1 MFWGD
6 VLKEIKLFWKIL
18 KNNRLTYFLSMI
30 STIFIQI
37 FSGLTPIVIMIT
49 VDSIIGDKEYKYD
62 ILEKAVNLIGG
73 RDFLRS
79 HIYILAFVIVI
90 LTGIS
95 CIFIFLRNYYSN
107 VACENLIYNLK
118 EKMYNKFLNIDIRC
132 LNDYSTGDLIQRS
145 SSDIETVR
153 KLFSTQLVNAFG
165 SIATIVLVI
174 IVMSLINLKLAMISI
189 SLCIVISFLS
199 YVFYGKIG
207 KIFKETDEAESQLMV
222 FIKEALFNIRVIKAF
237 NREDYI
243 LKLFREKNEEFNITQ
258 NKFMKTS
265 AKFRAVNDFLTF
277 LQLAIIL
284 VVGGYETI
292 SGRMNFGDL
301 IAFVIYINMI
311 IWPIR
316 QMGQLLSD
324 MAKASVSIS
333 RIYEVLDLP
342 EEDYEYGIRDVSF
355 SEKIEFKNVSLVIND
370 NTVLDDISFAIN
382 AGESLGVI
390 GSTGSGKSM
399 IVYLLLG
406 LFEVTSGEILIDG
419 INIKEINKRYLREK
433 ISAIMQDSELFN
445 MSILEN
451 VKITNDN
458 IDDKS
463 VFNATEVSSIH
474 NEILNFSS
482 KYETVIVDNGGNLSG
497 GQKQRISI
505 ARGLLKPFE
514 VLILDDSLSAVD
526 MNTDLKIN
534 NALKSMDKK
543 FTSIFISHRISTIT
557 NCDNI
562 IVMDGG
568 KIVESGKHNDLIM
581 KNGIYSKINEIQSK
595 EYDVSNE

>member
-1 MFWGD
+1 M
-6 VLKEIKLFWKIL
+6 KEIKLFWKIL

-165 SIATIVLVI
+165 SIATIILVI

-258 NKFMKTS
+258 NKFMKTF

-277 LQLAIIL
+277 LQLAIII

-342 EEDYEYGIRDVSF
+342 EEDYEYGIRDVPF

-370 NTVLDDISFAIN
+370 NKVLDNISFVIN

-406 LFEVTSGEILIDG
+406 LFEATSGEILIDG

-433 ISAIMQDSELFN
+433 ISAIMQESELFN
-445 MSILEN
+445 ISILEN

-463 VFNATEVSSIH
+463 VFNATKVSSIH

-482 KYETVIVDNGGNLSG
+482 KYETIVIDNGGNLSG

-562 IVMDGG
+562 IVMDEG

>member
-1 MFWGD
+1 M
-6 VLKEIKLFWKIL
+6 KEIKLFWKIL

-118 EKMYNKFLNIDIRC
+118 EKMYNKFLNIDLRC

-165 SIATIVLVI
+165 SIATIILVI

-370 NTVLDDISFAIN
+370 NKVLDNISFVIN

-406 LFEVTSGEILIDG
+406 LFEATSGEILIDG

-463 VFNATEVSSIH
+463 VFNATKVSSIH

-482 KYETVIVDNGGNLSG
+482 KYETIVIDNGGNLSG

-562 IVMDGG
+562 IVMDEG

>member
-1 MFWGD
+1 M
-6 VLKEIKLFWKIL
+6 KEIKLFWKIL

-165 SIATIVLVI
+165 SIATIILVI

-258 NKFMKTS
+258 NKFMKTF

-277 LQLAIIL
+277 LQLAIII

-562 IVMDGG
+562 IVMDDG

>member
-1 MFWGD
+1 M
-6 VLKEIKLFWKIL
+6 KEIKLFWKIL

-258 NKFMKTS
+258 NKFMKTF

-277 LQLAIIL
+277 LQLAIII

-370 NTVLDDISFAIN
+370 NKVLDNISFVIN

-406 LFEVTSGEILIDG
+406 LFEATSGEILIDG

-463 VFNATEVSSIH
+463 VFNATKVSSIH

-482 KYETVIVDNGGNLSG
+482 KYETIVIDNGGNLSG

>member
-1 MFWGD
+1 M
-6 VLKEIKLFWKIL
+6 KEIKLFWKIL

-118 EKMYNKFLNIDIRC
+118 EKMYNKFLNIDLRC

-165 SIATIVLVI
+165 SIATIILVI

-258 NKFMKTS
+258 NKFMKTF

-277 LQLAIIL
+277 LQLAIII

-370 NTVLDDISFAIN
+370 NKVLDNISFVIN

-406 LFEVTSGEILIDG
+406 LFEATSGEILIDG

-463 VFNATEVSSIH
+463 VFNATKVSSIH

-482 KYETVIVDNGGNLSG
+482 KYETIVIDNGGNLSG

>member
-1 MFWGD
+1 M
-6 VLKEIKLFWKIL
+6 LKEIRLFWKIL

-49 VDSIIGDKEYKYD
+49 VDSIIGNKEYKYD

-73 RDFLRS
+73 RDFLREN
-79 HIYILAFVIVI
+79 IYILAFVIVI

-118 EKMYNKFLNIDIRC
+118 EKMYYKFLNLDMRC

-153 KLFSTQLVNAFG
+153 KLFSAQLVNAFG
-165 SIATIVLVI
+165 SIATIALVI
-174 IVMSLINLKLAMISI
+174 VVMSLINLKLATISI
-189 SLCIVISFLS
+189 VLCIVIAILS
-199 YVFYGKIG
+199 SVFYKKIG
-207 KIFKETDEAESQLMV
+207 EIFKKTDEAESELMV

-258 NKFMKTS
+258 NNFMKTF
-265 AKFRAVNDFLTF
+265 ARFRAVNDFLTF

-292 SGRMNFGDL
+292 TGRMNFGDL

-324 MAKASVSIS
+324 MARASVSIS

-342 EEDYEYGIRDVSF
+342 EEDYDYGIRDVSF
-355 SEKIEFKNVSLVIND
+355 SEKIEFKNVSLKIND
-370 NTVLDDISFAIN
+370 NTVLDNISFVLN
-382 AGESLGVI
+382 SGESLGII

-406 LFEVTSGEILIDG
+406 FFEATSGEILIDD
-419 INIKEINKRYLREK
+419 INIKEINKRYIREK

-445 MSILEN
+445 MSIFEN
-451 VKITNDN
+451 VKIVNND
-458 IDDKS
+458 IDENS
-463 VFNATEVSSIH
+463 VFDVTKISSIH
-474 NEILNFSS
+474 SEIMNFSS
-482 KYETVIVDNGGNLSG
+482 KYETIVVDNGVNLSG

-505 ARGLLKPFE
+505 ARSLLKPFE

-534 NALKSMDKK
+534 NALKSMDRK
-543 FTSIFISHRISTIT
+543 FTSILISHRISTIT

-568 KIVESGKHNDLIM
+568 RIVESGKHNELIK
-581 KNGIYSKINEIQSK
+581 KNGMYSKINEIQSK

>member
-1 MFWGD
+1 M
-6 VLKEIKLFWKIL
+6 KEIKLFWKIL

-49 VDSIIGDKEYKYD
+49 VDSIIGDKEYKYN

-165 SIATIVLVI
+165 SIATIILVI
-174 IVMSLINLKLAMISI
+174 VVMSLINLKLAMISI

-258 NKFMKTS
+258 NKFMKTF

-277 LQLAIIL
+277 LQLAIII

-370 NTVLDDISFAIN
+370 NKVLDNISFVIN

-406 LFEVTSGEILIDG
+406 LFEATSGEILIDG

-433 ISAIMQDSELFN
+433 ISAIMQESELFN
-445 MSILEN
+445 MSIFEN
-451 VKITNDN
+451 VKITNDK

-463 VFNATEVSSIH
+463 IFNATKVSSIH
-474 NEILNFSS
+474 DEILNFSS
-482 KYETVIVDNGGNLSG
+482 KYETIVIDNGGNLSG

-557 NCDNI
+557 NCDII
-562 IVMDGG
+562 IVMDEG

>member
-1 MFWGD
+1 M
-6 VLKEIKLFWKIL
+6 KEIKLFWKIL

-95 CIFIFLRNYYSN
+95 CVFIFLRNYYSN

-153 KLFSTQLVNAFG
+153 KLFSAQLVNAFG
-165 SIATIVLVI
+165 SIATIILVI
-174 IVMSLINLKLAMISI
+174 VVMSLINFKLAMISI

-222 FIKEALFNIRVIKAF
+222 FIKETLFNIRVIKAF

-258 NKFMKTS
+258 NKFMRTF

-370 NTVLDDISFAIN
+370 NTVLDNISFVIN

-406 LFEVTSGEILIDG
+406 LFEATSGEILIDG

-463 VFNATEVSSIH
+463 IFNATEVSSIH
-474 NEILNFSS
+474 DEILNFSS
-482 KYETVIVDNGGNLSG
+482 KYETVVIDNGGNLSG

>member
-1 MFWGD
+1 M
-6 VLKEIKLFWKIL
+6 KEIKLFWKIL

-355 SEKIEFKNVSLVIND
+355 SEKIEFKNVSLLIND
-370 NTVLDDISFAIN
+370 NTVLDNISFVIN

-406 LFEVTSGEILIDG
+406 LFEATSGEILIDG

-482 KYETVIVDNGGNLSG
+482 KYETVVVDNGGNLSG

>member
-1 MFWGD
+1 M
-6 VLKEIKLFWKIL
+6 KEIKLFWKIL

-165 SIATIVLVI
+165 SIATIILVI

-258 NKFMKTS
+258 NKFMKTF

-277 LQLAIIL
+277 LQLAIII

-342 EEDYEYGIRDVSF
+342 EEDYEYGIRDVPF

-370 NTVLDDISFAIN
+370 NKVLDNISFVIN

-406 LFEVTSGEILIDG
+406 LFEATSGEILIDG

-463 VFNATEVSSIH
+463 VFNATKVSSIH

-482 KYETVIVDNGGNLSG
+482 KYETIVIDNGGNLSG

>member
-1 MFWGD
+1 M
-6 VLKEIKLFWKIL
+6 KEIKLFWKIL

-132 LNDYSTGDLIQRS
+132 LNHYSTGDLIQRS

-165 SIATIVLVI
+165 SIATIILVI

-258 NKFMKTS
+258 NKFMKTF

-277 LQLAIIL
+277 LQLAIII

-342 EEDYEYGIRDVSF
+342 EEDYEYGIRDVPF

-370 NTVLDDISFAIN
+370 NTVLDNISFVIN

-406 LFEVTSGEILIDG
+406 LFEATSGEILIDG

-482 KYETVIVDNGGNLSG
+482 KYETVVVDNGGNLSG

-562 IVMDGG
+562 IVMDEG

>member
-1 MFWGD
+1 M
-6 VLKEIKLFWKIL
+6 KEIKLFWKIL

-165 SIATIVLVI
+165 SIATIILVI

-258 NKFMKTS
+258 NKFMKTF

-277 LQLAIIL
+277 LQLAIII

-370 NTVLDDISFAIN
+370 NKVLDNISFVIN

-406 LFEVTSGEILIDG
+406 LFEATSGEILIDG

-433 ISAIMQDSELFN
+433 ISAIMQESELFN

-451 VKITNDN
+451 VKITNDK

-463 VFNATEVSSIH
+463 IFNATKVSSIH
-474 NEILNFSS
+474 DEILNFSS
-482 KYETVIVDNGGNLSG
+482 KYETIVIDNGGNLSG

>member
-1 MFWGD
+1 M
-6 VLKEIKLFWKIL
+6 KEIKLFWKIL

-165 SIATIVLVI
+165 SIATIILVI

-258 NKFMKTS
+258 NKFMKTF

-277 LQLAIIL
+277 LQLAIII

-370 NTVLDDISFAIN
+370 NKVLDNISFVIN

-406 LFEVTSGEILIDG
+406 LFEATSGEILIDG
-419 INIKEINKRYLREK
+419 IDIKEINKRYLREK

-463 VFNATEVSSIH
+463 VFNATKVSSIH

-482 KYETVIVDNGGNLSG
+482 KYETIVIDNGGNLSG

>member
-1 MFWGD
+1 M
-6 VLKEIKLFWKIL
+6 KEIKLFWKIL

-49 VDSIIGDKEYKYD
+49 VDSIIGDKKYKYD

-132 LNDYSTGDLIQRS
+132 LNHYSTGDLIQRS

-165 SIATIVLVI
+165 SIATIILVI

-258 NKFMKTS
+258 NKFMKTF

-277 LQLAIIL
+277 LQLAIII

-370 NTVLDDISFAIN
+370 NKVLDNISFVIN

-406 LFEVTSGEILIDG
+406 LFEATSGEILIDG

-451 VKITNDN
+451 VKITNDK

-463 VFNATEVSSIH
+463 IFNATKVSSIH

-482 KYETVIVDNGGNLSG
+482 KYETIVIDNGGNLSG

-562 IVMDGG
+562 IVMDEG

>member
-1 MFWGD
+1 M
-6 VLKEIKLFWKIL
+6 KEIKLFWKIL

-95 CIFIFLRNYYSN
+95 CVFIFLRNYYSN

-118 EKMYNKFLNIDIRC
+118 EKMYNKFLNIDLRC

-153 KLFSTQLVNAFG
+153 KLFSAQLVNAFG
-165 SIATIVLVI
+165 SIATIILVI
-174 IVMSLINLKLAMISI
+174 IVMSLINFKLAMISI

-258 NKFMKTS
+258 NKFMRTF

-342 EEDYEYGIRDVSF
+342 EEDYEYGTRDVSF

-370 NTVLDDISFAIN
+370 NTVLDNISFVIN

-406 LFEVTSGEILIDG
+406 LFEATSGEILIDG
-419 INIKEINKRYLREK
+419 ISIKEINKRYLREK
-433 ISAIMQDSELFN
+433 ISAIMQESELFN

-451 VKITNDN
+451 VKITNDK

-463 VFNATEVSSIH
+463 IFNATEVSSIH
-474 NEILNFSS
+474 DEILNFSS
-482 KYETVIVDNGGNLSG
+482 KYETVVIDNGGNLSG

>member
-1 MFWGD
+1 M
-6 VLKEIKLFWKIL
+6 KEIKLFWKIL

-132 LNDYSTGDLIQRS
+132 LNHYSTGDLIQRS

-153 KLFSTQLVNAFG
+153 KLFSTQLVNTFG
-165 SIATIVLVI
+165 SIATIILVI

-258 NKFMKTS
+258 NKFMKTF

-277 LQLAIIL
+277 LQLAIII

-370 NTVLDDISFAIN
+370 NTVLDNISFVIN

-406 LFEVTSGEILIDG
+406 LFEATSGEILIDG

-451 VKITNDN
+451 VKITNDS
-458 IDDKS
+458 IDDKT

-482 KYETVIVDNGGNLSG
+482 KYETVVVDNGGNLSG

>member
-1 MFWGD
+1 M
-6 VLKEIKLFWKIL
+6 KEIKLFWKIL

-49 VDSIIGDKEYKYD
+49 VDSIIGDKKYKYD

-132 LNDYSTGDLIQRS
+132 LNHYSTGDLIQRS

-165 SIATIVLVI
+165 SIATIILVI

-258 NKFMKTS
+258 NKFMKTF

-277 LQLAIIL
+277 LQLAIII

-370 NTVLDDISFAIN
+370 NKILDNISFVIN

-406 LFEVTSGEILIDG
+406 LFEATSGEILIDG

-433 ISAIMQDSELFN
+433 ISAIMQESELFN

-451 VKITNDN
+451 VKITNDK

-463 VFNATEVSSIH
+463 IFNATKVSSIH
-474 NEILNFSS
+474 DEILNFSS
-482 KYETVIVDNGGNLSG
+482 KYETIVIDNGGNLSG

-562 IVMDGG
+562 IVMDEG

>member
-1 MFWGD
+1 M
-6 VLKEIKLFWKIL
+6 LKEIRLFWKVL

-49 VDSIIGDKEYKYD
+49 VDSIIGNKEYKYD
-62 ILEKAVNLIGG
+62 ILKKAVNLIGG
-73 RDFLRS
+73 RDYLREN
-79 HIYILAFVIVI
+79 IYILAFVIVI

-107 VACENLIYNLK
+107 VACENLIFNLK
-118 EKMYNKFLNIDIRC
+118 EKMYNKFLNLDMRC

-153 KLFSTQLVNAFG
+153 KLFAAQLVNAFG

-174 IVMSLINLKLAMISI
+174 VVMSLINLKLATISI
-189 SLCIVISFLS
+189 TLCIVIAILS
-199 YVFYGKIG
+199 SVFYKKIG
-207 KIFKETDEAESQLMV
+207 EIFKKTDEAESDLMV
-222 FIKEALFNIRVIKAF
+222 FIKEALFNI
-237 NREDYI
+237 
-243 LKLFREKNEEFNITQ
+243 TQ
-258 NKFMKTS
+258 NNFMKTF
-265 AKFRAVNDFLTF
+265 ARFRAINDFLTF

-292 SGRMNFGDL
+292 TGRMNFGDL

-324 MAKASVSIS
+324 MARASVSIS

-342 EEDYEYGIRDVSF
+342 EEDYDYGIKNVSF
-355 SEKIEFKNVSLVIND
+355 SEKIEFKNVSLKINN
-370 NTVLDDISFAIN
+370 NTVLDNISFVLN
-382 AGESLGVI
+382 SGESLGII

-406 LFEVTSGEILIDG
+406 FFEATSGEILIDG
-419 INIKEINKRYLREK
+419 INIKEINKRYIREK

-445 MSILEN
+445 MSIL
-451 VKITNDN
+451 DN
-458 IDDKS
+458 IKIVNDDIDESS
-463 VFNATEVSSIH
+463 VYNATEISSIH
-474 NEILNFSS
+474 NEIMDFSS
-482 KYETVIVDNGGNLSG
+482 KYRTTVVDNGVNLSG

-534 NALKSMDKK
+534 NALKSMDRK
-543 FTSIFISHRISTIT
+543 FTSIIISHRISTIA

-562 IVMDGG
+562 IVMDDG
-568 KIVESGKHNDLIM
+568 KIVESGKHNELIK
-581 KNGIYSKINEIQSK
+581 KNGMYSKINEIQSK
-595 EYDVSNE
+595 EYDVNNE

>member
-1 MFWGD
+1 M
-6 VLKEIKLFWKIL
+6 KEIKLFWKIL

-165 SIATIVLVI
+165 SIATIILVI

-258 NKFMKTS
+258 NKFMKTF

-277 LQLAIIL
+277 LQLAIII

-370 NTVLDDISFAIN
+370 NKILDNISFVIN

-406 LFEVTSGEILIDG
+406 LFEATSGEILIDG

-433 ISAIMQDSELFN
+433 ISAIMQESELFN

-451 VKITNDN
+451 VKITNDK

-463 VFNATEVSSIH
+463 IFNATKVSSIH
-474 NEILNFSS
+474 DEILNFSS
-482 KYETVIVDNGGNLSG
+482 KYETIVIDNGGNLSG

-562 IVMDGG
+562 IVMDEG

>member
-1 MFWGD
+1 M
-6 VLKEIKLFWKIL
+6 LKEIRLFWKIL

-49 VDSIIGDKEYKYD
+49 VDSIIGNKEYKYD

-73 RDFLRS
+73 RDFLREN
-79 HIYILAFVIVI
+79 IYILAFVIVI

-118 EKMYNKFLNIDIRC
+118 EKMYHKFLNLDMRC

-153 KLFSTQLVNAFG
+153 KLFSAQLVNAFG
-165 SIATIVLVI
+165 SIATIALVI
-174 IVMSLINLKLAMISI
+174 VVMSLINLKLVTISI
-189 SLCIVISFLS
+189 VLCIVIAILS
-199 YVFYGKIG
+199 SVFYKKIG
-207 KIFKETDEAESQLMV
+207 EIFKKTDEAESELMV

-258 NKFMKTS
+258 NNFMKTF
-265 AKFRAVNDFLTF
+265 ARFRAVNDFLTF

-292 SGRMNFGDL
+292 TGRMNFGDL

-324 MAKASVSIS
+324 MARASVSIS

-342 EEDYEYGIRDVSF
+342 EEDYDYGIRDVSF
-355 SEKIEFKNVSLVIND
+355 SKKIEFKNVSLKIND
-370 NTVLDDISFAIN
+370 NTVLDNISFVLN
-382 AGESLGVI
+382 SGESLGII

-406 LFEVTSGEILIDG
+406 FFEATSGEILIDD
-419 INIKEINKRYLREK
+419 INIKEINKRYIREK

-445 MSILEN
+445 MSIFEN
-451 VKITNDN
+451 VKIVNND
-458 IDDKS
+458 IDENS
-463 VFNATEVSSIH
+463 VFDVTKISSIH
-474 NEILNFSS
+474 SEIMNFSS
-482 KYETVIVDNGGNLSG
+482 KYETIVVDNGVNLSG

-505 ARGLLKPFE
+505 ARSLLKPFE

-534 NALKSMDKK
+534 NALKSMDRK
-543 FTSIFISHRISTIT
+543 FTSILISHRISTIT

-568 KIVESGKHNDLIM
+568 RIVESGKHNELIK
-581 KNGIYSKINEIQSK
+581 KNGMYSKINEIQSK

>member
-1 MFWGD
+1 
-6 VLKEIKLFWKIL
+6 LKEIKLFWKIL

-165 SIATIVLVI
+165 SIATIILVI

-258 NKFMKTS
+258 NKFMKTF

-277 LQLAIIL
+277 LQLAIII

-370 NTVLDDISFAIN
+370 NKVLDNISFVIN

-406 LFEVTSGEILIDG
+406 LFEATSGEILIDG

-463 VFNATEVSSIH
+463 VFNATKVSSIH

-482 KYETVIVDNGGNLSG
+482 KYETIVIDNGGNLSG

>member
-1 MFWGD
+1 M
-6 VLKEIKLFWKIL
+6 KEIKLFWKIL

-165 SIATIVLVI
+165 SIATIILVI

-258 NKFMKTS
+258 NKFMKTF

-277 LQLAIIL
+277 LQLAIII

-370 NTVLDDISFAIN
+370 NTVLDNISFVIN

-406 LFEVTSGEILIDG
+406 LFEATSGEILIDG

-463 VFNATEVSSIH
+463 VFNATKVSSIH

-482 KYETVIVDNGGNLSG
+482 KYETIVIDNGGNLSG

>member
-1 MFWGD
+1 M
-6 VLKEIKLFWKIL
+6 KEIKLFWKIL

-79 HIYILAFVIVI
+79 HIYILAFVIVF

-153 KLFSTQLVNAFG
+153 KLFSTQLVNTFG
-165 SIATIVLVI
+165 SIATIILVI
-174 IVMSLINLKLAMISI
+174 VVMSLINLKLAMISI

-237 NREDYI
+237 NRENYI

-370 NTVLDDISFAIN
+370 NTVLDNISFVIN

-406 LFEVTSGEILIDG
+406 LFEATSGEILIDG

-458 IDDKS
+458 IDDKT

-482 KYETVIVDNGGNLSG
+482 KYETVVVDNGGNLSG

-562 IVMDGG
+562 IVMDEG

>member
-355 SEKIEFKNVSLVIND
+355 SEKIEFKNVSLLIND
-370 NTVLDDISFAIN
+370 NTVLDNISFVIN

-406 LFEVTSGEILIDG
+406 LFEATSGEILIDG

-482 KYETVIVDNGGNLSG
+482 KYETVVVDNGGNLSG

>member
-1 MFWGD
+1 M
-6 VLKEIKLFWKIL
+6 KEIKLFWKIL

-95 CIFIFLRNYYSN
+95 CIFIVLRNYYSN

-153 KLFSTQLVNAFG
+153 KLFSAQLVNAFG
-165 SIATIVLVI
+165 SIATIILVI

-258 NKFMKTS
+258 NKFMKTF

-277 LQLAIIL
+277 LQLAIII

-333 RIYEVLDLP
+333 RIYEVLDLL

-370 NTVLDDISFAIN
+370 NIVLDNISFVIN

-406 LFEVTSGEILIDG
+406 LFEATSGEILIDG

-463 VFNATEVSSIH
+463 IFNATEVSSIH
-474 NEILNFSS
+474 DEILNFSS
-482 KYETVIVDNGGNLSG
+482 KYETVIIDNGGNLSG

-562 IVMDGG
+562 IVMDEG

>member
-1 MFWGD
+1 M
-6 VLKEIKLFWKIL
+6 KEIKLFWKIL

-79 HIYILAFVIVI
+79 HIYILAFVIVF

-118 EKMYNKFLNIDIRC
+118 EKMYNKFLNIDLRC

-153 KLFSTQLVNAFG
+153 KLFSAQLVNAFG
-165 SIATIVLVI
+165 SIATIILVI
-174 IVMSLINLKLAMISI
+174 VVMSLINFKLAMISI
-189 SLCIVISFLS
+189 SLCIVISLLS

-222 FIKEALFNIRVIKAF
+222 FIKETLFNIRVIKAF

-258 NKFMKTS
+258 NKFMRTF

-342 EEDYEYGIRDVSF
+342 EEDYEYGTRDVSF

-370 NTVLDDISFAIN
+370 NTVLDNISFVIN
-382 AGESLGVI
+382 AGESLGII

-406 LFEVTSGEILIDG
+406 LFEATSGEILIDG
-419 INIKEINKRYLREK
+419 INIKEINKRYIREK

-463 VFNATEVSSIH
+463 IFNATEVSSIH
-474 NEILNFSS
+474 DEILNFSS
-482 KYETVIVDNGGNLSG
+482 KYETVVIDNGGNLSG

>member
-1 MFWGD
+1 M
-6 VLKEIKLFWKIL
+6 KEIKLFWKIL

-49 VDSIIGDKEYKYD
+49 VDSIIGDKEYKYN

-165 SIATIVLVI
+165 SIATIILVI
-174 IVMSLINLKLAMISI
+174 VVMSLINLKLAMISI

-237 NREDYI
+237 NRENYI

-370 NTVLDDISFAIN
+370 NTVLDNISFVIN

-406 LFEVTSGEILIDG
+406 LFEATSGEILIDG

-451 VKITNDN
+451 VKITNDK

-482 KYETVIVDNGGNLSG
+482 KYETVVVDNGGNLSG

>member
-1 MFWGD
+1 M
-6 VLKEIKLFWKIL
+6 KEIKLFWKIL

-165 SIATIVLVI
+165 SIATIILVI
-174 IVMSLINLKLAMISI
+174 VVMSLINLKLAMISI

-237 NREDYI
+237 NRENYI

-370 NTVLDDISFAIN
+370 NTVLDNISFVVN

-406 LFEVTSGEILIDG
+406 LFEATSGEILIDG

-482 KYETVIVDNGGNLSG
+482 KYETVVVDNGGNLSG

-562 IVMDGG
+562 IVMDEG

>member
-1 MFWGD
+1 M
-6 VLKEIKLFWKIL
+6 KEIKLFWKIL

-95 CIFIFLRNYYSN
+95 CVFIFLRNYYSN

-153 KLFSTQLVNAFG
+153 KLFSAQLVNAFG
-165 SIATIVLVI
+165 SIATIILVI
-174 IVMSLINLKLAMISI
+174 VVMSLINFKLAMISI

-258 NKFMKTS
+258 NKFMRTF
-265 AKFRAVNDFLTF
+265 AKFRAINDFLTF

-370 NTVLDDISFAIN
+370 NTVLDNISFVIN

-406 LFEVTSGEILIDG
+406 LFEATSGEILIDG
-419 INIKEINKRYLREK
+419 INIKEINKRYIREK

-463 VFNATEVSSIH
+463 IFNATEVSSIH
-474 NEILNFSS
+474 DEILNFSS
-482 KYETVIVDNGGNLSG
+482 KYETVVIDNGGNLSG

>member
-1 MFWGD
+1 M
-6 VLKEIKLFWKIL
+6 KEIKLFWKIL

-30 STIFIQI
+30 STI
-37 FSGLTPIVIMIT
+37 SGLTPIVIMIT

-165 SIATIVLVI
+165 SIATIILVI

-258 NKFMKTS
+258 NKFMKTF

-277 LQLAIIL
+277 LQLAIII

-370 NTVLDDISFAIN
+370 NKILDNISFVIN

-406 LFEVTSGEILIDG
+406 LFEATSGEILIDG

-433 ISAIMQDSELFN
+433 ISAIMQESELFN

-451 VKITNDN
+451 VKITNDK

-463 VFNATEVSSIH
+463 IFNATKVSSIH
-474 NEILNFSS
+474 DEILNFSS
-482 KYETVIVDNGGNLSG
+482 KYETIVIDNGGNLSG

-562 IVMDGG
+562 IVMDEG

>member
-1 MFWGD
+1 M
-6 VLKEIKLFWKIL
+6 KEIKLFWKIL

-49 VDSIIGDKEYKYD
+49 VDSIIGDKKYKYD

-165 SIATIVLVI
+165 SIATIILVI

-258 NKFMKTS
+258 NKFMKTF

-277 LQLAIIL
+277 LQLAIII

-370 NTVLDDISFAIN
+370 NKVLDNISFVIN

-406 LFEVTSGEILIDG
+406 LFEATSGEILIDG

-433 ISAIMQDSELFN
+433 ISAIMQESELFN

-451 VKITNDN
+451 VKITNDK

-463 VFNATEVSSIH
+463 IFNATKVSSIH
-474 NEILNFSS
+474 DEILNFSS
-482 KYETVIVDNGGNLSG
+482 KYETIVIDNGGNLSG

>member
-1 MFWGD
+1 M
-6 VLKEIKLFWKIL
+6 KEIKLFWKIL

-118 EKMYNKFLNIDIRC
+118 EKMYNKFLNIDLRC

-153 KLFSTQLVNAFG
+153 KLFSAQLVNAFG
-165 SIATIVLVI
+165 SIATIILVI
-174 IVMSLINLKLAMISI
+174 IVMSLINFKLAMISI

-258 NKFMKTS
+258 NKFMRTF

-370 NTVLDDISFAIN
+370 NTVLDNISFVIN
-382 AGESLGVI
+382 AGESLGII

-406 LFEVTSGEILIDG
+406 LFEATSGEILIDG

-433 ISAIMQDSELFN
+433 ISAIMQESELFN

-451 VKITNDN
+451 VKITNDK

-463 VFNATEVSSIH
+463 IFNATEVSSIH
-474 NEILNFSS
+474 DEILNFSS
-482 KYETVIVDNGGNLSG
+482 KYETVVIDNGGNLSG

>member
-1 MFWGD
+1 M
-6 VLKEIKLFWKIL
+6 KEIKLFWKIL

-355 SEKIEFKNVSLVIND
+355 SEKIEFKNVSLLIND
-370 NTVLDDISFAIN
+370 NTVLDNISFVIN

-406 LFEVTSGEILIDG
+406 LFEATSGEILIDG

-482 KYETVIVDNGGNLSG
+482 KYETVVVDNGGNLSG

-562 IVMDGG
+562 IVMDEG

>member
-1 MFWGD
+1 M
-6 VLKEIKLFWKIL
+6 KEIKLFWKIL

-118 EKMYNKFLNIDIRC
+118 EKMYNKFLNIDLRC

-165 SIATIVLVI
+165 SIATIILVI

-243 LKLFREKNEEFNITQ
+243 LKLFREKNEEFNLTQ
-258 NKFMKTS
+258 NKFMKTF

-277 LQLAIIL
+277 LQLAIII

-333 RIYEVLDLP
+333 RIFEVLDLP

-370 NTVLDDISFAIN
+370 NTVLDNISFVIN

-406 LFEVTSGEILIDG
+406 LFEATSGEILIDG

-433 ISAIMQDSELFN
+433 ISAIMQESELFN

-458 IDDKS
+458 IDNNS
-463 VFNATEVSSIH
+463 IFNATKISSIH
-474 NEILNFSS
+474 DEILNFSS
-482 KYETVIVDNGGNLSG
+482 KYETVVIDNGGNLSG

-534 NALKSMDKK
+534 NALKSMDRK

-562 IVMDGG
+562 IVMDNG

>member
-1 MFWGD
+1 
-6 VLKEIKLFWKIL
+6 
-18 KNNRLTYFLSMI
+18 
-30 STIFIQI
+30 
-37 FSGLTPIVIMIT
+37 
-49 VDSIIGDKEYKYD
+49 
-62 ILEKAVNLIGG
+62 
-73 RDFLRS
+73 
-79 HIYILAFVIVI
+79 
-90 LTGIS
+90 
-95 CIFIFLRNYYSN
+95 
-107 VACENLIYNLK
+107 
-118 EKMYNKFLNIDIRC
+118 
-132 LNDYSTGDLIQRS
+132 
-145 SSDIETVR
+145 
-153 KLFSTQLVNAFG
+153 
-165 SIATIVLVI
+165 
-174 IVMSLINLKLAMISI
+174 MISI

-277 LQLAIIL
+277 LQLAIII

-370 NTVLDDISFAIN
+370 NTVLDNISFVIN

-406 LFEVTSGEILIDG
+406 LFEATSGEILIDG

-482 KYETVIVDNGGNLSG
+482 KYETIVIDNGGNLSG

>member
-1 MFWGD
+1 M
-6 VLKEIKLFWKIL
+6 KEIKLFWKIL

-95 CIFIFLRNYYSN
+95 CVFIFLRNYYSN

-118 EKMYNKFLNIDIRC
+118 EKMYNKFLNIDLRC

-153 KLFSTQLVNAFG
+153 KLFSAQLVNAFG
-165 SIATIVLVI
+165 SIATIILVI
-174 IVMSLINLKLAMISI
+174 IVMSLINFKLAMISI

-258 NKFMKTS
+258 NKFMRTF

-292 SGRMNFGDL
+292 SDRMNFGDL

-370 NTVLDDISFAIN
+370 NTVLDNISFVIN

-406 LFEVTSGEILIDG
+406 LFEATSGEILIDG
-419 INIKEINKRYLREK
+419 ISIKEINKRYLREK
-433 ISAIMQDSELFN
+433 ISAIMQESELFN

-451 VKITNDN
+451 VKITNDK

-463 VFNATEVSSIH
+463 IFNATEVSSIH
-474 NEILNFSS
+474 DEILNFSS
-482 KYETVIVDNGGNLSG
+482 KYETVVIDNGGNLSG

>member
-1 MFWGD
+1 M
-6 VLKEIKLFWKIL
+6 LKEIRLFWKIL

-49 VDSIIGDKEYKYD
+49 VDSIIGNKEYKYN

-73 RDFLRS
+73 RDYLREN
-79 HIYILAFVIVI
+79 IYILAFVIVV

-118 EKMYNKFLNIDIRC
+118 EKMYNKFLNLDMRC

-153 KLFSTQLVNAFG
+153 KLFSAQLVNAFG
-165 SIATIVLVI
+165 SIATIALVI
-174 IVMSLINLKLAMISI
+174 VVMSLINLKLATISI
-189 SLCIVISFLS
+189 TLCIVIAILS
-199 YVFYGKIG
+199 SVFYKKIG
-207 KIFKETDEAESQLMV
+207 EIFKKTDEAESELMV

-243 LKLFREKNEEFNITQ
+243 LNLFREKNEEFNITQ
-258 NKFMKTS
+258 NNFMKTF
-265 AKFRAVNDFLTF
+265 ARFRAVNDFLTF

-292 SGRMNFGDL
+292 AGRMNFGDL

-324 MAKASVSIS
+324 MARASVSIS

-342 EEDYEYGIRDVSF
+342 EEDYDYGIRDVSF
-355 SEKIEFKNVSLVIND
+355 SKKIEFKNVSLKIND
-370 NTVLDDISFAIN
+370 NTVLDNISFVLN
-382 AGESLGVI
+382 SGESLGII

-406 LFEVTSGEILIDG
+406 FFEATSGEILIDG
-419 INIKEINKRYLREK
+419 INIKEINKKYIREK

-445 MSILEN
+445 MSILDN
-451 VKITNDN
+451 VKIVNND
-458 IDDKS
+458 IEEKS
-463 VFNATEVSSIH
+463 VYDATKISSIH

-482 KYETVIVDNGGNLSG
+482 KYDTVVVDNGINLSG

-505 ARGLLKPFE
+505 ARSLLKPFE

-534 NALKSMDKK
+534 NALKSMDRK
-543 FTSIFISHRISTIT
+543 FTSILISHRISTIT

-568 KIVESGKHNDLIM
+568 RIVESGKHSELIK
-581 KNGIYSKINEIQSK
+581 KNGMYSKINEIQSK
-595 EYDVSNE
+595 EYDVNNE

>member
-1 MFWGD
+1 M
-6 VLKEIKLFWKIL
+6 KEIKLFWKIL

-79 HIYILAFVIVI
+79 HIYILAFVIVF

-474 NEILNFSS
+474 DEILNFSS
-482 KYETVIVDNGGNLSG
+482 KYETVVIDNGGNLSG

>member
-1 MFWGD
+1 M
-6 VLKEIKLFWKIL
+6 KEIKLFWKIL

-95 CIFIFLRNYYSN
+95 CVFIFLRNYYSN

-153 KLFSTQLVNAFG
+153 KLFSAQLVNAFG
-165 SIATIVLVI
+165 SIATIILVI
-174 IVMSLINLKLAMISI
+174 VVMSLINFKLAMISI

-258 NKFMKTS
+258 NKFMRTF

-370 NTVLDDISFAIN
+370 NTVLDNISFVIN

-406 LFEVTSGEILIDG
+406 LFEATSGEILIDG

-463 VFNATEVSSIH
+463 IFNATEVSSIH
-474 NEILNFSS
+474 DEILNFSS
-482 KYETVIVDNGGNLSG
+482 KYETVVIDNGGNLSG

>member
-1 MFWGD
+1 M
-6 VLKEIKLFWKIL
+6 KEIKLFWKIL

-49 VDSIIGDKEYKYD
+49 VDSIIGDKEYKYN

-165 SIATIVLVI
+165 SIATIILVI
-174 IVMSLINLKLAMISI
+174 VVMSLINLKLAMISI

-237 NREDYI
+237 NRENYI

-370 NTVLDDISFAIN
+370 NTVLDNISFVIN

-406 LFEVTSGEILIDG
+406 LFEATSGEILIDG

-458 IDDKS
+458 IDDKT

-482 KYETVIVDNGGNLSG
+482 KYETVVVDNGGNLSG

-562 IVMDGG
+562 IVMDEG